1 MIFYF
6 GSRKLIL
13 VTLLTIPVISA
24 AEPAGFVSFV
34 ESKLITEIWLNPG
47 FYSYHFQRSKGL
59 NDNNIGLGGEY
70 RYSTTSSIS
79 LGVYENSDNLTS
91 HYIGW
96 YWQPLAV
103 GSVRIGAVV
112 GLIDGYHTWSG
123 DWFIAAIPAA
133 SFEYKNIGANLL
145 LIPGFQDKLYG
156 SITLQLKIRVY

>member
-1 MIFYF
+1 MTFQQI
-6 GSRKLIL
+6 SSKLIL
-13 VTLLTIPVISA
+13 VSLITMPAVTA

-34 ESKLITEIWLNPG
+34 ESRPISEIWLNPG

-70 RYSTTSSIS
+70 RYSTTGSIS
-79 LGVYENSDNLTS
+79 LGVYQNSDRLTS
-91 HYIGW
+91 RYVGW

-103 GSVRIGAVV
+103 GSVRVGAVV

-133 SFEYKNIGANLL
+133 SIEYKNIGANLL
-145 LIPGFQDKLYG
+145 LIPSYQNKIYG
-156 SITLQLKIRVY
+156 SVTFQLRIRVF